1 MRTTQTLFFVGVAL
15 LAVVGLSLSQD
26 KSSQSAPPKLT
37 TPHQAQPATRP
48 AKANAADSFPV
59 VGYLEKR
66 DRTITIK
73 AGPKGPLYS
82 VKTADGKVL
91 CENLSKEQLRAQS
104 PELAEL
110 LNNAVAG
117 AAGANKADA
126 RLRMKPDASVRD
138 SALR

>member
-1 MRTTQTLFFVGVAL
+1 M

-37 TPHQAQPATRP
+37 APHKAQPATRP
-48 AKANAADSFPV
+48 GKADAVESYPV

-73 AGPKGPLYS
+73 AGPKGALYS

-104 PELAEL
+104 PEIAEF

-126 RLRMKPDASVRD
+126 RLRPMTDASLQRD
-138 SALR
+138 ARR